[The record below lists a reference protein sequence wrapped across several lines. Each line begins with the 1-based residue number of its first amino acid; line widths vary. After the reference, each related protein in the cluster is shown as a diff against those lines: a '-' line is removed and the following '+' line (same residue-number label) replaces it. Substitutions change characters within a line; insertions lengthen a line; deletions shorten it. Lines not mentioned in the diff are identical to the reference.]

1 MIGVA
6 TSVRRRCVAGLPH
19 EEHNDVDAAISPS
32 GCCNLLPMQFE
43 FKTALSIAA
52 LKDRIEILESEA
64 YGFTKIYVC
73 RDCGTHWR
81 ETSTPI
87 GHADKYVTTRLLED

>member
-1 MIGVA
+1 MRDEVPREY
-6 TSVRRRCVAGLPH
+6 VK
-19 EEHNDVDAAISPS
+19 SPNE
-32 GCCNLLPMQFE
+32 CCNLLPMQFE

-52 LKDRIEILESEA
+52 LKDRIEILKSEA